1 MEDNSIH
8 GWSVSQCTSKDFKAG
23 VTCSVQRPN
32 QFWHVTVKEFQCG
45 DNVYCGVVLDV
56 IQPATELQSFRTM
69 VSLINKIDVNKT
81 IRIDQFVKYAH
92 GSVRF
97 SVPRLILLKC
107 CQSISSFRV
116 WAGVSYIFTSSST
129 CLQPST
135 ANS

>member
-32 QFWHVTVKEFQCG
+32 QLWHVTVKEFQCG

-97 SVPRLILLKC
+97 SVPRLLLLKDLLDP
-107 CQSISSFRV
+107 SSGFLMDDTIYFEASV
-116 WAGVSYIFTSSST
+116 PFVASPYHF
-129 CLQPST
+129 
-135 ANS
+135 